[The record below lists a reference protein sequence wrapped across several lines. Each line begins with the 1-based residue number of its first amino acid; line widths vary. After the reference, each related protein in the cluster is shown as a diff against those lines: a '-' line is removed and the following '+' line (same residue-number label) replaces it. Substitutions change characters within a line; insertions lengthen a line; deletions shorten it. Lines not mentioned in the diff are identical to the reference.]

1 MHATEGIL
9 ITQKLVKKT
18 TFLPP
23 DNKIWKKKIITRSE
37 QIRSEKKRKKIVD
50 DSSYSGVMTTVKICR
65 FRRSRAP
72 QAISCSTI

>member
-37 QIRSEKKRKKIVD
+37 QSEVERKEKKL
-50 DSSYSGVMTTVKICR
+50 SMTVLI
-65 FRRSRAP
+65 
-72 QAISCSTI
+72 QEL